1 MQFGKT
7 DTTELMNLF
16 KTLTSEE
23 ADKVLQFVK
32 QLKEQRSSL
41 S

>member
-1 MQFGKT
+1 MQSDKRCNI
-7 DTTELMNLF
+7 ELIDLF
-16 KTLTSEE
+16 KTLTPEE
-23 ADKVLQFVK
+23 AEKVLQFIE